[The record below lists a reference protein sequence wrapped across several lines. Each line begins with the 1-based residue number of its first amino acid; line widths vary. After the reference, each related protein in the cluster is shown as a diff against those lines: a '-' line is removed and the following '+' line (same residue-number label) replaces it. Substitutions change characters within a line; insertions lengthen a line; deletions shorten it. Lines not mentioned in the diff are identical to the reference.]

1 MGIERDIILDLP
13 GLLKQAE
20 EAFQPADVYIIRGN
34 PDVDTEHA
42 AEYDAFY
49 DAIKKDVEARGL
61 TAEFDPGL
69 AYTSPPG
76 GKYWIGHSRGV
87 SRLDYA
93 PENVQTL
100 ALDDYEPAE
109 ARQLQAEQYQKLFK
123 ELGHTDVASIPVD
136 QRPQPG
142 PEHYTFNDD
151 MRTALDNMFLSKQ
164 AEYRLED
171 QTFTDSDGSYNVA
184 ALYELAKAKG
194 KSQNLKIEDLL
205 HNLEPSPE
213 EEGEELPGHPDFVT
227 RAEAAGTL
235 PGVVVDYP
243 DGRWVADG
251 VHRLW
256 KARQDKKKEYPAY
269 VLNKSDLAQIK
280 QALDREIILDLPAL
294 LKRASYLQGGV
305 FTPRGNPTMRSFTAN
320 TPAEGFFGEYESVG
334 EWANELPSTV
344 FTRPSEGSFWKG
356 DIGSTLKSWAGR
368 GMKRKV
374 QERDHATQFRNIQ
387 AAIAH
392 REGVDARNRAWGAA
406 VQNQP
411 TTSVDSPWGEQA
423 SGPVGQPN
431 FNAGYNPQGGPG
443 ASWDQGMG
451 GVFYDVMRRNPHEF
465 ELHSSTGNES
475 TWLHKPSGMQY
486 SVPDAPSS
494 SNRFAVH
501 AEQPNMDEW
510 ANAMRWR
517 QGKPARTA

>member
-164 AEYRLED
+164 A
-171 QTFTDSDGSYNVA
+171 
-184 ALYELAKAKG
+184 
-194 KSQNLKIEDLL
+194 
-205 HNLEPSPE
+205 
-213 EEGEELPGHPDFVT
+213 
-227 RAEAAGTL
+227 
-235 PGVVVDYP
+235 
-243 DGRWVADG
+243 
-251 VHRLW
+251 
-256 KARQDKKKEYPAY
+256 
-269 VLNKSDLAQIK
+269 
-280 QALDREIILDLPAL
+280 LDREIILDLPAL

-344 FTRPSEGSFWKG
+344 LTRPSEGSFWKG

-517 QGKPARTA
+517 QGKPARNA

>member
-280 QALDREIILDLPAL
+280 QAAGLF
-294 LKRASYLQGGV
+294 KRRKQRQPYLQGAPV
-305 FTPRGNPTMRSFTAN
+305 NPSGNNTLRMLTAN
-320 TPAEGFFGEYESVG
+320 TPVEPYAQHYESPA
-334 EWANELPSTV
+334 EYLNELPGALV
-344 FTRPSEGSFWKG
+344 TRPKEGPLWKG
-356 DIGSTLKSWAGR
+356 NLGSTIKSVLTRPLAR
-368 GMKRKV
+368 R
-374 QERDHATQFRNIQ
+374 EEANRHARSFRMIQ
-387 AAIAH
+387 AAIAK
-392 REGVDARNRAWGAA
+392 REGVDARNQAWSAA
-406 VQNQP
+406 MQSQP
-411 TTSVDSPWGEQA
+411 TTSVDSPWGKQTA
-423 SGPVGQPN
+423 GPAGIPH

-475 TWLHKPSGMQY
+475 TWLHKPTGMQY

-517 QGKPARTA
+517 QGKPARNA